1 MLYTNRSIVLRFSF
15 FLMEANMSNK
25 VRRLLTAYLTDE
37 EWEILKNFC
46 ADDERSM
53 ASAVTRIIRAWI
65 DIKRE
70 EQK

>member
-1 MLYTNRSIVLRFSF
+1 
-15 FLMEANMSNK
+15 MEANMSNK

>member
-1 MLYTNRSIVLRFSF
+1 
-15 FLMEANMSNK
+15 MSNK

-46 ADDERSM
+46 TDDERSM